1 MGTVNLDKEGMGM
14 DLNDLAFLDFC
25 LQVFCQS
32 LKLLRQCLRQ
42 LTLAMP
48 STRETPQ
55 GRGRKSLRLG
65 GDSHMKRLGMLSGNF
80 CFDP

>member
-25 LQVFCQS
+25 LQVFFQS

-65 GDSHMKRLGMLSGNF
+65 GGGLPYEKVGDAQWEFLF
-80 CFDP
+80 